1 MFSKVKFY
9 TINFKKNFL
18 SILLCLFIICLL
30 VFSKSNISAAKNGL
44 SLWVNS
50 VVPSLFPFFIAI
62 ELLNHTN
69 VAHILGKLL
78 NRFMKPIFNVP
89 GIGAYIFIMGIISGY
104 PTGAK
109 IVTQFRENGMITKA
123 EGERL
128 LTFTNNSGAL
138 FILGTV
144 GITLFGNS
152 TIGILLLLTHILAC
166 ISVGIVFRFWK
177 LNDTEKI
184 NSNNL
189 NKNLKANSSN
199 ILGSSISSS
208 INTILMIGGFIVLFS
223 IIISILNTS
232 KVLLILSNIFIPI
245 MNFFNID
252 NKFCVPIISG
262 ILELTNGISL
272 VAGLPNKLLSTNI
285 IISAFLLGF
294 GGISVVLQ
302 IYAIIADTDISIIPY
317 ILGKFLQGIFAS
329 FYTFVFINIFP
340 FFNFDLV
347 SVFSYDVNNLKYSN
361 FYNYSSITAIV
372 FLCLVFIVLATKYIG
387 NFKLK
392 NLLKN

>member
-1 MFSKVKFY
+1 MFNNTKIY
-9 TINFKKNFL
+9 TINLKKNFL
-18 SILLCLFIICLL
+18 SLILCLFIICLL
-30 VFSKSNISAAKNGL
+30 IFSQSNISAAKSGL
-44 SLWVNS
+44 SLWANS

-78 NRFMKPIFNVP
+78 NKFMKPLFNVP
-89 GIGAYIFIMGIISGY
+89 GIGAYIFIMGLISGY

-109 IVTQFRENGMITKA
+109 IVAQFREKGMITKA

-144 GITLFGNS
+144 GITLFGNT
-152 TIGILLLLTHILAC
+152 TIGILLLITHILAC

-177 LNDTEKI
+177 FNDSEKI
-184 NSNNL
+184 SYTNI
-189 NKNLKANSSN
+189 NKSSKNVSSN
-199 ILGSSISSS
+199 ILASSITNS

-223 IIISILNTS
+223 IIISILKTS
-232 KVLLILSNIFIPI
+232 KILLILSNILTPI
-245 MNFFNID
+245 MKIFNVD
-252 NKFCVPIISG
+252 AKFCIPIISG
-262 ILELTNGISL
+262 IFELTNGISM

-329 FYTFVFINIFP
+329 IYTFIFIKIFP
-340 FFNFDLV
+340 SFNFDLV
-347 SVFSYDVNNLKYSN
+347 PVFSYNIDASI
-361 FYNYSSITAIV
+361 YSSFNSYNSIIAII
-372 FLCLVFIVLATKYIG
+372 FFTLAFIIVMFKFFCNA
-387 NFKLK
+387 KLK
-392 NLLKN
+392 NIVRN

>member
-1 MFSKVKFY
+1 MFSKAKFY

-18 SILLCLFIICLL
+18 SILLCLFIFCLL

-189 NKNLKANSSN
+189 NKNFKASSSN
-199 ILGSSISSS
+199 ILGSSISNS

-223 IIISILNTS
+223 IIISILNSS

-252 NKFCVPIISG
+252 TKFCVPIISG

-329 FYTFVFINIFP
+329 IYTFIFIKIFP

-347 SVFSYDVNNLKYSN
+347 SVFSYDATNFRYSS
-361 FYNYSSITAIV
+361 FYNYNSIIAIV
-372 FLCLVFIVLATKYIG
+372 FFCLVFIIVTTKCIC
-387 NFKLK
+387 NSKLK
-392 NLLKN
+392 N

>member
-1 MFSKVKFY
+1 MFSKAKFY
-9 TINFKKNFL
+9 IINLKKNLL
-18 SILLCLFIICLL
+18 SLLLCLFIICLL
-30 VFSKSNISAAKNGL
+30 IFSRSNISAAKSGL
-44 SLWVNS
+44 SLWANS

-78 NRFMKPIFNVP
+78 NKFMKPLFNVP
-89 GIGAYIFIMGIISGY
+89 GIGAYVFIMGLISGY

-109 IVTQFRENGMITKA
+109 IVTQFRKKGMITKA

-144 GITLFGNS
+144 GITLFGNT
-152 TIGILLLLTHILAC
+152 TIGILLLITHILAC

-177 LNDTEKI
+177 FNDNEKMNYKKI
-184 NSNNL
+184 NSDK
-189 NKNLKANSSN
+189 KNTSSN
-199 ILGSSISSS
+199 ILSASITNS

-223 IIISILNTS
+223 IIISILKTS
-232 KVLLILSNIFIPI
+232 KILLILSNILAPI
-245 MNFFNID
+245 MNIFNID
-252 NKFCVPIISG
+252 SKFCIPMISG
-262 ILELTNGISL
+262 IFELTNGISM
-272 VAGLPNKLLSTNI
+272 VASLPNKLLSTNI

-329 FYTFVFINIFP
+329 IYTFIFIKIFP

-347 SVFSYDVNNLKYSN
+347 PVFSSNIDSSKYTS
-361 FYNYSSITAIV
+361 FYNYNSIIAII
-372 FLCLVFIVLATKYIG
+372 FFTLAFIIVI
-387 NFKLK
+387 FKFFFNSKLR
-392 NLLKN
+392 NIVRN

>member
-18 SILLCLFIICLL
+18 SILLCLFIFCLL
-30 VFSKSNISAAKNGL
+30 VFSRSNISAAKNGL

-166 ISVGIVFRFWK
+166 ISVGIIFRFWK

-189 NKNLKANSSN
+189 NKNFKASSSN
-199 ILGSSISSS
+199 ILGSSISNS

-252 NKFCVPIISG
+252 TKFCVPIISG

-329 FYTFVFINIFP
+329 IYTFIFIKIFP

-347 SVFSYDVNNLKYSN
+347 SVFSYDATNFRYSS
-361 FYNYSSITAIV
+361 FYNYNSIIAIV
-372 FLCLVFIVLATKYIG
+372 FFCLVFIIVTTKCIC
-387 NFKLK
+387 NSKLK
-392 NLLKN
+392 N

>member
-1 MFSKVKFY
+1 MFSKAKFY

-18 SILLCLFIICLL
+18 SILLCLFILCLL
-30 VFSKSNISAAKNGL
+30 LFSKSNISAAKNGL

-89 GIGAYIFIMGIISGY
+89 GIGAYIFIMGLISGY

-109 IVTQFRENGMITKA
+109 IVTQFRENGIITKA

-152 TIGILLLLTHILAC
+152 TIGMLLLLTHILAC

-177 LNDTEKI
+177 SNDTEKI
-184 NSNNL
+184 KSTNL
-189 NKNLKANSSN
+189 NMNSKKSSSN
-199 ILGSSISSS
+199 ILGSSISNS

-232 KVLLILSNIFIPI
+232 KVLLLLSNIFIPI

-252 NKFCVPIISG
+252 TKFCVPIISG

-272 VAGLPNKLLSTNI
+272 VSGLPNKLLSTNI

-294 GGISVVLQ
+294 GGISVILQ
-302 IYAIIADTDISIIPY
+302 IYAIIADTDISIVPY

-329 FYTFVFINIFP
+329 IYTFIFIHVFP

-347 SVFSYDVNNLKYSN
+347 SVFSYDETNFKYSS
-361 FYNYSSITAIV
+361 FYNYNSIVAIV
-372 FLCLVFIVLATKYIG
+372 FFCLVFIIVTAKCICSS
-387 NFKLK
+387 KLK
-392 NLLKN
+392 N

>member
-372 FLCLVFIVLATKYIG
+372 FLCLVFIVLSTKYIG

>member
-1 MFSKVKFY
+1 MFSKAKFY

-18 SILLCLFIICLL
+18 SILLCLFIFCLL
-30 VFSKSNISAAKNGL
+30 VFSRSNISAAKNGL

-166 ISVGIVFRFWK
+166 ISVGIIFRFWK

-189 NKNLKANSSN
+189 NKNFKASSSN
-199 ILGSSISSS
+199 ILGSSISNS

-252 NKFCVPIISG
+252 TKFCVPIISG

-272 VAGLPNKLLSTNI
+272 VVGLPNKLLSTNI

-329 FYTFVFINIFP
+329 IYTFIFIKIFP

-347 SVFSYDVNNLKYSN
+347 SVFSYDATNFRYYSFHN
-361 FYNYSSITAIV
+361 YNSIIAIV
-372 FLCLVFIVLATKYIG
+372 FFVLVFIIVTTKCIC
-387 NFKLK
+387 NSKLK
-392 NLLKN
+392 N

>member
-1 MFSKVKFY
+1 MFSKAKFY

-18 SILLCLFIICLL
+18 SILLCLFIFCLL
-30 VFSKSNISAAKNGL
+30 VFSRSNISAAKNGL

-166 ISVGIVFRFWK
+166 ISVGIIFRFWK

-189 NKNLKANSSN
+189 NKNFKASSSN
-199 ILGSSISSS
+199 ILGSSISNS

-252 NKFCVPIISG
+252 TKFCVPIISG

-329 FYTFVFINIFP
+329 IYTFIFIKIFP

-347 SVFSYDVNNLKYSN
+347 SVFSYDATNFRYSS
-361 FYNYSSITAIV
+361 FYNYNSIIAIV
-372 FLCLVFIVLATKYIG
+372 FFCLVFIIVTTKCIC
-387 NFKLK
+387 NSKLK
-392 NLLKN
+392 N

>member
-1 MFSKVKFY
+1 MFSKAKFY

-69 VAHILGKLL
+69 VAHVLGKLL

-189 NKNLKANSSN
+189 NKNFKANSSN
-199 ILGSSISSS
+199 ILGSSISNS

-245 MNFFNID
+245 MNFFNI
-252 NKFCVPIISG
+252 NTKFCVPIISG

-272 VAGLPNKLLSTNI
+272 VAGLPNKSLSTNI

-302 IYAIIADTDISIIPY
+302 IYAIIGNTDISIIPY

-329 FYTFVFINIFP
+329 IYTFVFINIFP
-340 FFNFDLV
+340 FFNFDIV
-347 SVFSYDVNNLKYSN
+347 SVFSYDATNFKYSS
-361 FYNYSSITAIV
+361 FYNYNSIVAIV
-372 FLCLVFIVLATKYIG
+372 FFCLVFIIVASKYIC
-387 NFKLK
+387 NSKFK
-392 NLLKN
+392 N